1 MHCFCCCM
9 LVCTCIDMSVF
20 DIIILSATV
29 FILPPSFVLHVNLY
43 THRRHAWSISVYD
56 LVGCMSSS
64 SLMHA
69 LIIKQCKNYTA
80 QHLPLYSQE
89 KCSTLLY
96 LWFCQHDCLSLS
108 SKSCMASSSLVL
120 WDMLHLHAWLL
131 CTVNLYTAGV
141 LLFMTWLTAWVAVHS
156 CMRS

>member
-1 MHCFCCCM
+1 M

-43 THRRHAWSISVYD
+43 TYRRHAWSISVYD
-56 LVGCMSSS
+56 LVGCMSNS

-69 LIIKQCKNYTA
+69 LKIKQCKNYTA

-96 LWFCQHDCLSLS
+96 LWFCLHDCLSLS
-108 SKSCMASSSLVL
+108 SKSCIASSSLVL
-120 WDMLHLHAWLL
+120 WDMFHLHAWLL
-131 CTVNLYTAGV
+131 CTVSLYTAGV
-141 LLFMTWLTAWVAVHS
+141 LLHVYDLVD
-156 CMRS
+156 CMSSSSLMHALVMQKL